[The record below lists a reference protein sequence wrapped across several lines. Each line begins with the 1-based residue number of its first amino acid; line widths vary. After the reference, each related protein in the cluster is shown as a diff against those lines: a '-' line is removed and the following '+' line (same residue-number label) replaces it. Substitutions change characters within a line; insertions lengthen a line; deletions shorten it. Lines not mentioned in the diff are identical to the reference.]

1 MKRVATIF
9 IALITGSLLSL
20 FLVSFTIHKTMADD
34 FLKLLGI
41 SKTDANSK
49 ITGGLLEGNLDA
61 SNVKNIRNIA
71 LGNRVAITKEL
82 LVYTKQYLGSAA
94 FIKEYNNLR
103 ERKKPAMSAIQTP
116 EEMQQGIIDNAK
128 KSIADMEDKLKK
140 ADASTKP
147 MYEKILATVRK
158 QLQQVEDPNNASM
171 ASYRKG
177 YPNMVKDMEVHHQQQ
192 IAQWES
198 KYPANHQLFV
208 KQRLLQFLDETKDI
222 DFSAALVEKKGI
234 KYFTNP
240 VYERKSYRW
249 KMAFRAG
256 EAVTGT
262 ARGFV
267 QEWIQSLP

>member
-1 MKRVATIF
+1 MKRVTTIF
-9 IALITGSLLSL
+9 FVLFTGALLSI
-20 FLVSFTIHKTMADD
+20 FLASFTIHKIMDDD
-34 FLKLLGI
+34 FLKQLGI

-71 LGNRVAITKEL
+71 PGSRAAITKEL
-82 LVYTKQYLGSAA
+82 LVYTKQYLGSTA
-94 FIKEYNNLR
+94 FIKEYNHLR
-103 ERKKPAMSAIQTP
+103 ERKKPVMAALQTP

-147 MYEKILATVRK
+147 MYEKILATIRK
-158 QLQQVEDPNNASM
+158 QLQQAEDPNNQSVAG
-171 ASYRKG
+171 YRKG
-177 YPNMVKDMEVHHQQQ
+177 YPGMVKTNEAQHQQQ
-192 IAQWES
+192 IAQWEA

-208 KQRLLQFLDETKDI
+208 KQRLLQFLEETKNI
-222 DFSAALVEKKGI
+222 DFNATLHEKKGI

-240 VYERKSYRW
+240 DHERKSYRW

-267 QEWIQSLP
+267 QEWIQSIP